1 MPAFPKHAHTFTE
14 STSPPLGLFIMAALH
29 VCLLIQT
36 NVAWP
41 HLLNQVWLQLLVTV
55 KGWRSV
61 RCCGGRGRDLVWLG
75 SLLLW
80 RTSSHSAGAAE
91 ADVAEICNDWKSNV
105 CSRWEVEHSHTHE
118 STHAAATVQTTS
130 SVPICTY
137 LKLFLLPIHVLN
149 NKRLSAQQLR
159 GLSPLSLLWFN
170 TFNQITLWGLDWGS
184 CAMVNCISV
193 ERN

>member
-105 CSRWEVEHSHTHE
+105 CSRWEVEHSHTHTRVNPCSRYCANDLF
-118 STHAAATVQTTS
+118 STH
-130 SVPICTY
+130 
-137 LKLFLLPIHVLN
+137 LH
-149 NKRLSAQQLR
+149 LSE
-159 GLSPLSLLWFN
+159 
-170 TFNQITLWGLDWGS
+170 T
-184 CAMVNCISV
+184 ISV
-193 ERN
+193 TYTCFK